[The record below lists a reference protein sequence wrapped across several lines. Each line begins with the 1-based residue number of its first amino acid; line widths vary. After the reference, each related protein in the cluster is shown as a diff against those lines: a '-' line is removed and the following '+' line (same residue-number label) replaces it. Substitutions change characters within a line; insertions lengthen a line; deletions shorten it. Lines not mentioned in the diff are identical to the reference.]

1 MALTSALLYNKAF
14 KMSRKDPLRG
24 AFLAGGSVTDPEKG
38 YHMEF
43 STTHQ
48 SVSRGTC
55 ALMREVI
62 GFDPKVYQ
70 AGTAGISWLLTPA
83 TVCLAVPLYEQ
94 WMTLKKNALAVLCGI
109 TAGSVTSMTCVI
121 AMSWLLKLDPVL
133 SASLMPKSVTS
144 AIGAEVAAELGGI
157 GSLAGALIILTG
169 IVGNLSAA
177 ALCRICKLHDPV
189 ARGVAIGTGSH
200 AVGTSR
206 ALQMGRIEGAVSSL
220 SIAVAGVLTAIL
232 CPILANFLP

>member
-1 MALTSALLYNKAF
+1 MAELIGSIGVWGVALTL
-14 KMSRKDPLRG
+14 G
-24 AFLAGGSVTDPEKG
+24 AFALGTWLNRKTGQALFNPLLLGSIFVILFLSLVQIPFAAYK
-38 YHMEF
+38 
-43 STTHQ
+43 Q
-48 SVSRGTC
+48 SVSF
-55 ALMREVI
+55 LS
-62 GFDPKVYQ
+62 Y
-70 AGTAGISWLLTPA
+70 LLLPA
-83 TVCLAVPLYEQ
+83 TVSLAVPLYEQ
-94 WMTLKKNALAVLCGI
+94 WLPMKKNAKAVLCGI
-109 TAGSVTSMTCVI
+109 LAGSVTSMVCII
-121 AMSWLLKLDPVL
+121 AMSWILKLDPVL

-144 AIGAEVAAELGGI
+144 AIGAEVAEELGGI

-177 ALCRICKLHDPV
+177 ALCRICRLRDPI

-220 SIAVAGVLTAIL
+220 SIAVAGVLTAAI